1 MMWGLHPKIPRDS
14 KGPISDD
21 SMTLGPLGCGAVVP
35 RPRGPISQVM
45 GVKKSDSYG
54 NCFHPGLHLQ
64 VWYVIS
70 SIINK
75 YIYIYIYILYIYIY
89 IYIYNIHIYIY
100 NLIIRPL
107 YPYKIPI
114 KPDMSLLGWVLQRFN
129 QLRGKQRPLD
139 DLCREPWWLT
149 MAQLNQCAMAC
160 HGASFGGKDWWM
172 VFGLWISFGIP
183 SGNQIWQWKINHE

>member
-1 MMWGLHPKIPRDS
+1 MMWGLHPKIPRVE
-14 KGPISDD
+14 GPSSDD
-21 SMTLGPLGCGAVVP
+21 SMTLGPLGWATWGCSSTCGYTT
-35 RPRGPISQVM
+35 RGRGLGAPYPKLW
-45 GVKKSDSYG
+45 GLKKSDSYG
-54 NCFHPGLHLQ
+54 NCVHPGLHLQ
-64 VWYVIS
+64 VWYIIS

-75 YIYIYIYILYIYIY
+75 YIYIYY
-89 IYIYNIHIYIY
+89 IHIYY
-100 NLIIRPL
+100 LIIRPL

-114 KPDMSLLGWVLQRFN
+114 KPHMSLLGWVLQRFN

-183 SGNQIWQWKINHE
+183 SGNQTWQWKINHE